1 MSKDIGLS
9 FPGRLGITG
18 EEKEAL
24 YRFLRDE
31 IGREGIRAL
40 VIIWFDE
47 GKTDAEI
54 ASLLFIS
61 ARNVRRWIR
70 RYREYGMD
78 GLHDRERTGRPRKAD
93 ENVER
98 AVEDA
103 MKRNPQEVG
112 YKSGF
117 WIGSLLCVHLF
128 AIFGLLLSDNTMR
141 RVLYRLGYVFRRP
154 KLWPGPS
161 GEKPP
166 EIDKAIEEVKK
177 RKRSSSIKMKQA
189 STSYQY

>member
-78 GLHDRERTGRPRKAD
+78 GLHDRERT
-93 ENVER
+93 NVER

-128 AIFGLLLSDNTMR
+128 SIFGLLLSDNTMR

-189 STSYQY
+189 STSYLY

>member
-1 MSKDIGLS
+1 MSKEVGLS
-9 FPGRLGITG
+9 VPGRLGVTR

-40 VIIWFDE
+40 AIIWFDE
-47 GKTDAEI
+47 GKTDAQI

-61 ARNVRRWIR
+61 PRNVRRWIR
-70 RYREYGMD
+70 RYRKYGIL
-78 GLHDRERTGRPRKAD
+78 GLHDGERTGRPRKSD

-98 AVEDA
+98 AVEDT
-103 MKRNPQEVG
+103 MGKNPQDMG

-117 WIGSLLCVHLF
+117 WISSLLCIHLF
-128 AIFGLLLSDNTMR
+128 SIFGLLLSDSTMR

-161 GEKPP
+161 GEKPTQ
-166 EIDKAIEEVKK
+166 IDKAIEEVKK
-177 RKRSSSIKMKQA
+177 RKPSSSIKMKQA
-189 STSYQY
+189 STSCLY